1 MKPNR
6 DLGIAAAFLLLAGA
20 GGAAFAHPHPDGD
33 GDRDGR
39 TVERVVV
46 IHDGEGDGH
55 DGKGERVQRI
65 EIHRDGKG
73 EHHAGGPRV
82 RRFEMHG
89 DGRLVDCGGGEKIVD
104 ESSDEGGRKTKVII
118 CRKGAP
124 TAATAKHLE
133 DALAR
138 IRTNDRLS
146 AEQKARI
153 ETALRSAIDRARST
167 R

>member
-1 MKPNR
+1 MKLNR
-6 DLGIAAAFLLLAGA
+6 DLGLAAAFLLLAGA

-33 GDRDGR
+33 GERR
-39 TVERVVV
+39 KVERVVV
-46 IHDGEGDGH
+46 VHDGEGDGH
-55 DGKGERVQRI
+55 KGKGERVRRF
-65 EIHRDGKG
+65 EVHRDGKG
-73 EHHAGGPRV
+73 EHHVRGPRV

-89 DGRLVDCGGGEKIVD
+89 GGRLIDCDGGEKIE
-104 ESSDEGGRKTKVII
+104 ESAGDGDDKTRVII

-138 IRTNDRLS
+138 IRANGHLS
-146 AEQKARI
+146 DEQKARI
-153 ETALRSAIDRARST
+153 DSALRSAIDRARST